1 MLGGRCARALASLV
15 QARVR
20 WGGLS
25 CVEGEEKSLEGSVG
39 DGGTS
44 YKARPL
50 VVLYPMGVDDP
61 TRGQRAVLK
70 DVAPKEGDMFH
81 GRS

>member
-1 MLGGRCARALASLV
+1 MREGAGVCRAGTREV
-15 QARVR
+15 GWTVVR
-20 WGGLS
+20 R
-25 CVEGEEKSLEGSVG
+25 GEEKSLEGSVG

-50 VVLYPMGVDDP
+50 IVLYPMGVDDP

-70 DVAPKEGDMFH
+70 HVAPREGDMFH